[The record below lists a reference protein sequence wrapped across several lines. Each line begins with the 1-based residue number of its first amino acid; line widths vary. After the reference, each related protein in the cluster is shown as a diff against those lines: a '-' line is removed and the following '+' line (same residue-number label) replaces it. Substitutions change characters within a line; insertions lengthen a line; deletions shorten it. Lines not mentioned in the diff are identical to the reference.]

1 MLNVF
6 INILILLSISIG
18 IPIVIVGGLSLF
30 KFKISKQIQTYLY
43 AFTAGLIIILGT
55 VGFLSEAI
63 SHAKDNFLNSNN
75 NHAALKLQDT
85 LTIIGVV
92 GGGSIL
98 GIIIALLSRVI
109 FTKLSNKKGDL
120 HNEHLDHNHH
130 EFLFNP
136 SDIDNKAM
144 KWIPILLLLGHR
156 LVDGIVLGFM
166 ANTIDGGIANFEN
179 WGMIIT
185 FALHLIP
192 TTIIIY
198 LIQLD
203 IQNNNR
209 LKSFLITFA
218 ILVLMIPFTLIG
230 GFLINS
236 IQTIWWL
243 MPLFYAISGSLM
255 TIASVFEIIPEF
267 IHNRNAN
274 LKQWV
279 YTTLFLG
286 SGIVISILL
295 ITIHSH

>member
-18 IPIVIVGGLSLF
+18 VPTLVVGFLSLF
-30 KFKISKQIQTYLY
+30 KFQINKKIQTYLY

-55 VGFLSEAI
+55 VGFIMEAI
-63 SHAKDNFLNSNN
+63 THVKEHFERINNSNE
-75 NHAALKLQDT
+75 LTLQNT
-85 LTIIGVV
+85 LYMIGLIV
-92 GGGSIL
+92 GGSLL
-98 GIIIALLSRVI
+98 GILIVILSRII
-109 FTKLSNKKGDL
+109 FTKISSKQGDL
-120 HNEHLDHNHH
+120 HHEHKEHNHH
-130 EFLFNP
+130 EFLYNP
-136 SDIDNKAM
+136 SDIDNKKM
-144 KWIPILLLLGHR
+144 KWLPIFLLLGHR

-166 ANTIDGGIANFEN
+166 ANTINNEIAGFEN
-179 WGMIIT
+179 WGMIII

-209 LKSFLITFA
+209 LKSFGITFL

-236 IQTIWWL
+236 IQSVWWL
-243 MPLFYAISGSLM
+243 MPLFYAISGSLL
-255 TIASVFEIIPEF
+255 TLASILEIIPEF
-267 IHNRNAN
+267 IHNRNAS
-274 LKQWV
+274 LKQWIW
-279 YTTLFLG
+279 TTIWLG
-286 SGIVISILL
+286 SGIIISILL